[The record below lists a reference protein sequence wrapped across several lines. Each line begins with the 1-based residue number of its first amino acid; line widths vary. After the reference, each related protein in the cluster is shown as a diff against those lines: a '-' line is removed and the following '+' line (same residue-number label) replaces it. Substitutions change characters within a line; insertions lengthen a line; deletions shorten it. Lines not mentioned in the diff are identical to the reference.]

1 MKITRTIAA
10 VAATTATLAMAPG
23 VGAQTVSLNGVVAN
37 ICVLTLTT
45 PGILTVSSGG
55 TEIATSNTGAVPAL
69 MSVVATGTNP
79 TVTFT
84 APTLT
89 GPSAG
94 GATTEIAFSSPG
106 GANRTYA
113 TGGYTR
119 AMTGLL
125 DTLTINGR
133 ARNNSG
139 FQTGTYSITSTAT
152 CSQ

>member
-1 MKITRTIAA
+1 MMSAPA
-10 VAATTATLAMAPG
+10 VN
-23 VGAQTVSLNGVVAN
+23 AQTVSLNGVVAN

-55 TEIATSNTGAVPAL
+55 TEIATSNAGAIPAL

-84 APTLT
+84 APALT
-89 GPSAG
+89 GPSAS
-94 GATTEIAFSSPG
+94 GATTEISFSSPG
-106 GANRTYA
+106 GANRAFAST
-113 TGGYTR
+113 GYTR
-119 AMTGLL
+119 PMTGLL

-133 ARNNSG
+133 ARNSSG